1 VVTGVSQTCQIAQ
14 AAGRISGHPRLT
26 PCHRP
31 APVLA
36 QLALEVVDRRL
47 ELVVEGRRTADLAR
61 SSERRSE
68 PRAELRERH
77 PVALDRLGRTGYYD
91 LCMRDTDVA
100 DVWRHMFQSCPD
112 APEYVSRQLDCAR
125 SRASEQGVADI
136 REIDADGE
144 GILRSDRKSGRL
156 NLFVRDGVVVAAA
169 WC

>member
-1 VVTGVSQTCQIAQ
+1 LIDLWSWLSRAAEQQIWRGLANAGPSRRPSYVSAT
-14 AAGRISGHPRLT
+14 
-26 PCHRP
+26 
-31 APVLA
+31 
-36 QLALEVVDRRL
+36 
-47 ELVVEGRRTADLAR
+47 
-61 SSERRSE
+61 
-68 PRAELRERH
+68 